1 MKCFP
6 CAAAFA
12 LILVSRSLAIDSE
25 PPTKLVSP
33 DGRFTVKLEP
43 NASDTNLMSLLDHEK
58 VIAEV
63 PTYGYMLSAFWS
75 EDGRYLAINN
85 RRANSGDYL
94 WVFSLPDGK
103 CIKQPDDIVG
113 ESFRSGAT
121 KYFGA
126 INPAAKESSRIRDT
140 LVATGW
146 KERHDLKIQVFA
158 EYTLRKNSAYTGFKY
173 TAAIHVIDSTF
184 AFAESDAEQVK

>member
-1 MKCFP
+1 MTNLL
-6 CAAAFA
+6 CALAFT
-12 LILVSRSLAIDSE
+12 LILASRSLGIDSE
-25 PPTKLVSP
+25 PPAKLVSP

-43 NASDTNLMSLLDHEK
+43 NASDTNLMSLLNHEN

-85 RRANSGDYL
+85 RRANAGDYL

-113 ESFRSGAT
+113 ESFRSGAI

-126 INPAAKESSRIRDT
+126 INPAAKESSMIRDT

-146 KERHDLKIQVFA
+146 KEKHDLQIQVFA
-158 EYTLRKNSAYTGFKY
+158 EYAFKKNTAYTRFKY
-173 TAAIHVIDSTF
+173 TATIHVIDSTF
-184 AFAESDAEQVK
+184 GLAESDAEQVK